1 LKNKPTIALITRNK
15 AVAKSITDAFEGMFY
30 INVYTNGIDLHNAIL
45 NHHVPQAIIADDEL
59 KGANG
64 TALRHTL
71 ISFGHGR
78 IPFMLLLNTINN
90 TQRKL
95 AMIGGITDIFSKP
108 LNTTAIQLR
117 VPYLIENHLASFA
130 NTPTVQHK
138 KMPFSKRLFD
148 IIFSGMALLL
158 LSPLFF
164 IIAVL
169 VKLGSA
175 GPVFYYSLRVGAGY
189 KIFKFYKFRSMV
201 FGADAKLE
209 SLSHLNQYNSAK
221 KSIPVAASVK
231 QLCASCIKS
240 GSGCINALYA
250 DNKII
255 CENLYKHQK
264 GSNTSAAFIK
274 IKDDP
279 RITRIGNFIRNT
291 SIDEL
296 PQLWNVLIGDMSII
310 GNRPLPIYEADK
322 ITTDKY
328 AERFIAPAGITGLW
342 QVEKRGGGEMSEEE
356 RLNLDNK
363 YARTHSLLND
373 AKLLIRTIPAL
384 FQSANV

>member
-1 LKNKPTIALITRNK
+1 MKNKPTIALITRNK

-117 VPYLIENHLASFA
+117 VQYLIENHLASFA

>member
-328 AERFIAPAGITGLW
+328 AARFIAPAGITGLW

>member
-1 LKNKPTIALITRNK
+1 MKNKPTIALITHNK
-15 AVAKSITDAFEGMFY
+15 VIVKSITDAFEGMFAVS
-30 INVYTNGIDLHNAIL
+30 VYTNGITLHNAIL

-59 KGANG
+59 KGPNG

-71 ISFGHGR
+71 TSFGHGS
-78 IPFMLLLNTINN
+78 IPFMLMLNTINN
-90 TQRKL
+90 AQRKL

-108 LNTTAIQLR
+108 LNITAIQLR

-130 NTPTVQHK
+130 NTTIVPHK

-148 IIFSGMALLL
+148 IFFSSLALLL
-158 LSPLFF
+158 LSPLFL

-201 FGADAKLE
+201 FGADTKLE

-221 KSIPVAASVK
+221 KSIPVAPAVK
-231 QLCASCIKS
+231 QLCGTCFKA
-240 GSGCINALYA
+240 GTGCINALFA
-250 DNKII
+250 DDKVI
-255 CENLYKHQK
+255 CENLYKQQK
-264 GSNTSAAFIK
+264 GSNANAAFIK

-296 PQLWNVLIGDMSII
+296 PQLWNVFIGDMSII

-328 AERFIAPAGITGLW
+328 AARFIAPAGITGLW
-342 QVEKRGGGEMSEEE
+342 QVEKRGAGEMSEEE